1 MNVFVLMLGASI
13 FLIPN
18 ALFAMWLTC
27 ADLNNNLTLSASG
40 HRYVRGVFA
49 FIAVSLIITL
59 MGIVGTIQTM

>member
-18 ALFAMWLTC
+18 VLFAMWLTWT
-27 ADLNNNLTLSASG
+27 DLTDNATLSVSG

>member
-1 MNVFVLMLGASI
+1 MNIFVLMLGASI

-18 ALFAMWLTC
+18 VIFALWLTWT
-27 ADLNNNLTLSASG
+27 DLTDNETLSPSG
-40 HRYVRGVFA
+40 HRYVRAVFA

>member
-18 ALFAMWLTC
+18 VLFAMWLTWT
-27 ADLNNNLTLSASG
+27 DLNNNLTLSVSG

>member
-1 MNVFVLMLGASI
+1 MNIFVLMLGASI

-18 ALFAMWLTC
+18 VLFAMWLTWT
-27 ADLNNNLTLSASG
+27 DLTDNATLSEIG
-40 HRYVRGVFA
+40 HRYVRAVFA